1 MKQSTIST
9 TEIPLKDIS
18 ISPFNYRY
26 GNKPVN
32 EEDLQELSQSI
43 KTNGVIQPILVRP
56 LETGKYELVVGERR
70 YRASMIA
77 GKKSIPAL
85 VRELTD
91 EQVKEI
97 QVIENI
103 QREDPHPMAEAIAI
117 QTLLSISKAKNK
129 VEDVAGRIGKSTAF
143 VYQRMKL
150 NDLTKNFREMFF
162 SNAITISQ
170 ALKLSRLDE
179 GSQADFFNSYCK
191 DWQDEG
197 WSLNNFN
204 SRIKNYQL
212 DLSHAPFDTKDA
224 KLDKKAGA
232 CTKCPNNIAAT
243 TSLFPEDSEDARCT
257 NRPCYENKCR
267 VNVKLQIMKV
277 FMEYP
282 HLPIA
287 VKDEST
293 LSIYFSADD
302 TPIKGKSILVED
314 IDYKYFDEMPEKPD
328 RENFQDYEDAD
339 ENEAEYQDAFSEY
352 NTEMKQLQ
360 DELHTGN
367 GRLAVLISEDEFGKP
382 VCLYQKTEHAETFT
396 QNREKVTEYKASDY
410 QEALK
415 TKTVTQEILGQERQ
429 RLLNREERSK
439 ELDEIKLQEAFY
451 NTLKESESV
460 KSNEYPLGAND
471 KAVSI
476 FLLYASLSY
485 YGRRD
490 FENLILE
497 NETVSG
503 DKDQQLI
510 QFFFNADDSKVSL
523 LTRLVILNASDV
535 KSPNGLCG
543 LMLRHLVE
551 GTPGMDAGELVNV
564 QRTVTKERE
573 MKLSE
578 KLNLLQKQEEKLK

>member
-26 GNKPVN
+26 GNKPAK
-32 EEDLQELSQSI
+32 EEDLQELAESI
-43 KTNGVIQPILVRP
+43 KTNGVIQSVLVRP
-56 LETGKYELVVGERR
+56 LGTGKYELVVGERR
-70 YRASMIA
+70 YRASGIV
-77 GKKSIPAL
+77 GRKTIPAL
-85 VRELTD
+85 VREFTD
-91 EQVKEI
+91 DQVKEI

-117 QTLLSISKAKNK
+117 QTLLSISKVKNK
-129 VEDVAGRIGKSTAF
+129 VEDVAGRIGKSSAF

-150 NDLTKNFREMFF
+150 NDLTENFREMFF
-162 SNAITISQ
+162 SNVITISQ

-179 GSQADFFNSYCK
+179 GSQVDFYNSYCK

-204 SRIKNYQL
+204 IRIKNYQL
-212 DLSHAPFDTKDA
+212 DLSDGPFDTKDS
-224 KLDKKAGA
+224 KLDKKVGA
-232 CTKCPNNIAAT
+232 CTKCPNNTAAT
-243 TSLFPEDSEDARCT
+243 SSLFPEDSEDARCT

-267 VNVKLQIMKV
+267 VNAKLLIMKV

-302 TPIKGKSILVED
+302 TPIKGKTILVED
-314 IDYKYFDEMPEKPD
+314 IDYEYFDEMPEKPD
-328 RENFQDYEDAD
+328 RNNFLDYEDED

-352 NTEMKQLQ
+352 NIEMKQLQ

-367 GRLAVLISEDEFGKP
+367 CRMAVLISEDNFAKL
-382 VCLYQKTEHAETFT
+382 VCLYPKTEHSETYT
-396 QNREKVTEYKASDY
+396 QNREKVSEHKASDY

-415 TKTVTQEILGQERQ
+415 TKTVTPEILGQERQ

-439 ELDEIKLQEAFY
+439 ELDEIKLQETFY

-460 KSNEYPLGAND
+460 KSNDYPLGAND

-476 FLLYASLSY
+476 FLLYASLNY

-510 QFFFNADDSKVSL
+510 QFFFNAKDHQVSL

>member
-1 MKQSTIST
+1 MKQSIIST
-9 TEIPLKDIS
+9 TEILLKDIS

-26 GNKPVN
+26 CNKPVS

-43 KTNGVIQPILVRP
+43 KTNGVIQSVLVRP
-56 LETGKYELVVGERR
+56 LENGKYEMVVGERR
-70 YRASMIA
+70 FRASQMVA
-77 GKKSIPAL
+77 KKTIPAL
-85 VRELTD
+85 IRELTD

-103 QREDPHPMAEAIAI
+103 QREDPHPMAEAIAM
-117 QTLLSISKAKNK
+117 QTLLSISKVKNK
-129 VEDVAGRIGKSTAF
+129 VEDVAGRIGKSNAF

-150 NDLTKNFREMFF
+150 NDLTENFREMFF
-162 SNAITISQ
+162 RNVITISQ

-179 GSQADFFNSYCK
+179 GSQTDFFSSYCSN
-191 DWQDEG
+191 WQDEG
-197 WSLNNFN
+197 WSLNNFK
-204 SRIKNYQL
+204 SRIENYQL
-212 DLSHAPFDTKDA
+212 DLSDAPFDTKDA

-232 CTKCPNNIAAT
+232 CTKCPNNTAVT

-267 VNVKLQIMKV
+267 VNAKLQIMKV

-282 HLPIA
+282 LLPIA

-302 TPIKGKSILVED
+302 TPIKGKAILVEA
-314 IDYKYFDEMPEKPD
+314 IDYEYYNEMPQKPD
-328 RENFQDYEDAD
+328 RDNFQDYEDAD

-367 GRLAVLISEDEFGKP
+367 GRMAVLISENELGKL
-382 VCLYQKTEHAETFT
+382 VCLYQRTEHSETYT
-396 QNREKVTEYKASDY
+396 HNREKVTEYKASDY

-415 TKTVTQEILGQERQ
+415 AKIVTPEILGQERQ

-439 ELDEIKLQEAFY
+439 ELDEIKLQETFY

-460 KSNEYPLGAND
+460 KLNDYPVGAND

-497 NETVSG
+497 NESKSG
-503 DKDQQLI
+503 DKDQQLV
-510 QFFFNADDSKVSL
+510 QFFFSADDRKISL

-535 KSPNGLCG
+535 KSPNSLCG
-543 LMLRHLVE
+543 LMLRHLIE